1 MLRLA
6 FLQCFEEDKLR
17 VARVEV
23 FHDAAWHKAS
33 ACKEALRWGI
43 RGIGA
48 AEQLLRRAPLRKF
61 HDQRQGQALATVCG
75 RNAHQGYKAVA
86 KEVVVQHGKPKH
98 MAIHRRHYTY
108 SLLDHALQLDPAAL
122 MRLCVRV
129 TCMEL
134 GQIGY
139 YSGAKQDVRGG

>member
-1 MLRLA
+1 MLRLV
-6 FLQCFEEDKLR
+6 FVQGFEEDKFR

-43 RGIGA
+43 GGIGT
-48 AEQLLRRAPLRKF
+48 AEELLRRTPLRKF
-61 HDQRQGQALATVCG
+61 HEQGQGNTFATVRC

-86 KEVVVQHGKPKH
+86 KEVVLQHGKSKH
-98 MAIHRRHYTY
+98 MAIHHRHHTH
-108 SLLDHALQLDPAAL
+108 SLLDHALQLHPSAL
-122 MRLCVRV
+122 MGLCVRV
-129 TCMEL
+129 RCIEL

-139 YSGAKQDVRGG
+139 YSGTKQDVRGS